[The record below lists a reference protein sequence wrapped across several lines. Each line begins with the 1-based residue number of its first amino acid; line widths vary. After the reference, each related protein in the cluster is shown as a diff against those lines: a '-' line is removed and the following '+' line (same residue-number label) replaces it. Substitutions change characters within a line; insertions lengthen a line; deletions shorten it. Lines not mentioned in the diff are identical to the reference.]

1 MKTRG
6 GKAYR
11 LALFVSLMLW
21 CIAPGAQTAER
32 ELRWEALD
40 VDAHLDADGVLDVIE
55 RHTMVFTGDWN
66 GGERVFNVRA
76 RQKLEFI
83 GMQRIDAK
91 TGSLQA
97 LQETAVPNNVD
108 EFTWTDRRTLR
119 WRSRLPSDPPFANTQ
134 LTYVLHYKLSG
145 ILLKEDAQ
153 YRIDHDFAFPNRPGP
168 IERFTLN
175 LDLDPVWQPLSK
187 YQNRYSAGPLEP
199 GESFVV
205 NIPLRYS
212 GSVAPTAIDT
222 RRPREIVV
230 AVTALLGIFA
240 LLVLVFLMRE
250 RSLGRL
256 APVDPIGID
265 SAWIESNILTCPA
278 EVVGAA
284 WDSRIG
290 TSEVVALIARMTAE
304 GKLESTVEVTNSM
317 RLNLKVDRD
326 KLNCHE
332 RALVDGLFFGHR
344 TETSTKEVRQH
355 YKSSGFD
362 PASVIKPQLHNH
374 AKRV

>member
-119 WRSRLPSDPPFANTQ
+119 WRSRLPSEPPFANTQ

-168 IERFTLN
+168 IERWHARCRST
-175 LDLDPVWQPLSK
+175 
-187 YQNRYSAGPLEP
+187 RYYHY
-199 GESFVV
+199 FK
-205 NIPLRYS
+205 R
-212 GSVAPTAIDT
+212 
-222 RRPREIVV
+222 
-230 AVTALLGIFA
+230 
-240 LLVLVFLMRE
+240 
-250 RSLGRL
+250 
-256 APVDPIGID
+256 
-265 SAWIESNILTCPA
+265 
-278 EVVGAA
+278 
-284 WDSRIG
+284 
-290 TSEVVALIARMTAE
+290 
-304 GKLESTVEVTNSM
+304 
-317 RLNLKVDRD
+317 
-326 KLNCHE
+326 
-332 RALVDGLFFGHR
+332 GHR
-344 TETSTKEVRQH
+344 PGGSDGQ
-355 YKSSGFD
+355 SG
-362 PASVIKPQLHNH
+362 
-374 AKRV
+374 